1 MFTSL
6 RASVALYLS
15 LFTTIFLVGHLE
27 LQGQGNSDLDPC
39 SGGTLYYVAFPDTVR
54 NAQDSRFADR
64 RRSDLLLFIYSPVN
78 QQVEIS
84 YANDT
89 SVTKNVAAGE
99 FLEFNASEF
108 NLPKIVRLP
117 FVTRRNSPQSTLLKV
132 ESESPVVIYA
142 YMATPF
148 GCAAF
153 TPMPVESWGTEYYAA
168 TWEATYV
175 RDIQPAGENNFD
187 ASTIIPAPAQI
198 LVIAA
203 YDETE
208 VRITPTDS
216 LASCDSCK
224 SVRLNKGE
232 AYLVQSFVQID
243 DKKYDI
249 DVQPDI
255 AGTSISANKP
265 IGVVTGNTR
274 VWHER
279 FTESFLGGNPYK
291 DFVAEWL
298 APVEQHGKEFVFLP
312 TWDQLRQ
319 SRNANPVRQNEY
331 VRIYATTN
339 ELTDLNGYSGD
350 DDSIDAPKPED
361 GVMLKGGAY
370 WHAGLS
376 DLTRGVYYRTTAPA
390 QAYQSPRPVSMY
402 NGTTGSGS
410 FIGAQ
415 YKAWGTYMVEMV
427 PREQWVTFAPV
438 VAPSYPANMDHYITL
453 IADSADQSSIYYRPA
468 GGQPLLFPLTE
479 GKIRG
484 SGRTFVWGSLKID
497 PGKQYSIEGRGG
509 AKFGGYVF
517 GSLEGLELY
526 RPGVTKKK
534 ETKGESIQNLH
545 PSEFEEWIAM
555 MYGYPLAPSRCLL
568 DQRDSYE
575 VQTEMDCGKMTV
587 TIRATDS
594 NASGLKFVQ
603 LVKDPLVTSNLRL
616 EFVEPADPTLIATQK
631 VTTVRLRLVPISPQ
645 EDARGVLEFKDK
657 TRDGAVER
665 VNYSYT
671 AERLD
676 PAPENVDFGSITVN
690 TTSEEELVTLTNP
703 LNRDVEVKKLGF
715 VFGNR
720 GFSITRTEPTFD
732 WRSGNDPL
740 QLKSG
745 ESLKV
750 WVTATPKE
758 YNKDYKDSL
767 IAVFACLS
775 IPVPLEVT
783 SAQPCLSVPDLDF
796 GTLRINESKTL
807 PLKICNTGKGRVTF
821 HDSTATGG
829 GAFLTWLLSE
839 FKVSAEDILKLQN
852 ASLGPDEC
860 ITINVTFQSRE
871 LVGIF
876 RTTARF
882 WGNTRS
888 CRDTS
893 VWRARVSV
901 PGAQVSGYSWGERWL
916 SSRNACTKNSQDG
929 YETNLDVSN
938 DGDTP
943 FTVVAL
949 KIVDSPDE
957 AFQILNAG
965 NAVPNKIINP
975 GVTEKVRII
984 FRPTEQKN
992 YSGRVRL
999 YYKKNGVADSID
1011 NTLDG
1016 FGVESCLQVDD
1027 LTLNF
1032 DTTSSTS
1039 SISRSIRLRSTGTR
1053 PVTITDLYLVGD
1065 DVSEFRIR
1073 DIPAQPFSIAPGDT
1087 VFLTAEFSPSRNSSD
1102 NRQASVVLIGN
1113 FAYADCPGSCSD
1125 SLAELTGKLGTLTV
1139 AGEESLVGYAIRSV
1153 TPNPFSRYTEIEY
1166 AVGQRGETV
1175 VEVYNASGEKIAE
1188 LQREMLEPGEHQAV
1202 WDGSGVA
1209 GGLYYIRIRSG
1220 KWSQSRTVLLVR

>member
-15 LFTTIFLVGHLE
+15 LFTTIFLVGFLE
-27 LQGQGNSDLDPC
+27 LQGQGNSDIDPC

-89 SVTKNVAAGE
+89 SVSKNVAAGE

-108 NLPKIVRLP
+108 NKTKVVRLP

-132 ESESPVVIYA
+132 ESESPVVLYA

-153 TPMPVESWGTEYYAA
+153 TPIPVESWGTEYVAA
-168 TWEATYV
+168 TWEGNYV
-175 RDIQPAGENNFD
+175 RDIQPAGELNFD
-187 ASTIIPAPAQI
+187 ASNIIPAPAQI

-208 VRITPTDS
+208 VRITPTDT

-243 DKKYDI
+243 DKNYEI

-255 AGTSISANKP
+255 AGTLISANKP

-274 VWHER
+274 LWHER
-279 FTESFLGGNPYK
+279 FTDSYLAGNPYK

-312 TWDQLRQ
+312 TWDRLRQ
-319 SRNANPVRQNEY
+319 PLNGNPIRQNEY

-339 ELTDLNGYSGD
+339 ELTDISGYSGN
-350 DDSIDAPKPED
+350 DDSLDAPKPED

-370 WHAGLS
+370 WHARLS
-376 DLTRGVYYRTTAPA
+376 DLTRGVYYQTTAPA

-427 PREQWVTFAPV
+427 PREQWVTSAPV
-438 VAPSYPANMDHYITL
+438 IAPSYPVGMDHYITL
-453 IADSADQSSIYYRPA
+453 VADSADQSSIYYRAA
-468 GGQPLLFPLTE
+468 GGESLLFPLTE

-484 SGRTFVWGSLKID
+484 GGRTFVWGSLKINS
-497 PGKQYSIEGRGG
+497 GKQYNIEGRGG

-534 ETKGESIQNLH
+534 ETKGESTQSLH
-545 PSEFEEWIAM
+545 PSEFEEEVAM

-568 DQRDSYE
+568 DQSTSYD

-587 TIRATDS
+587 TIRAIDS
-594 NASGLKFVQ
+594 NGSGLKFVQ

-616 EFVEPADPTLIATQK
+616 EFVEPADPALIGTQK
-631 VTTVRLRLVPISPQ
+631 VTTVHLRLVPIDPLQ
-645 EDARGVLEFKDK
+645 DARGVLEFKDR
-657 TRDGAVER
+657 TQGGAVER

-671 AERLD
+671 ADRLE
-676 PAPENVDFGSITVN
+676 PAPENVDFGSLTVN
-690 TTSEEELVTLTNP
+690 TTSEEEVVILTNP
-703 LNRDVEVKKLGF
+703 LDRDVTVKQLRF
-715 VFGNR
+715 AFGNR
-720 GFSITRTEPTFD
+720 GFAITRTEPAFD
-732 WRSGNDPL
+732 WKNGNDPL
-740 QLKSG
+740 LLKSG

-750 WVTATPKE
+750 WVTARPKE
-758 YNKDYKDSL
+758 ENQVYQDSL
-767 IAVFACLS
+767 RVVLTCLS
-775 IPVPLEVT
+775 ISVPLEVT
-783 SAQPCLSVPDLDF
+783 SAQPCLYVPDLDF

-807 PLKICNTGKGRVTF
+807 PLEICNTGKGRVTF

-829 GAFLTWLLSE
+829 GAFLTWLSSE
-839 FKVSAEDILKLQN
+839 FEVSAEDILKLRN
-852 ASLGPDEC
+852 ASLGPGEC
-860 ITINVTFQSRE
+860 ITINVTFESRE

-882 WGNTRS
+882 WSNTRS

-893 VWRARVSV
+893 IWNVRVSV
-901 PGAQVSGYSWGERWL
+901 PGAQISGYNWGERWL
-916 SSRNACTKNSQDG
+916 SSRNACTKNPEEG
-929 YETNLDVSN
+929 YQTNIEVSN
-938 DGDTP
+938 DGDAP
-943 FTVVAL
+943 YTVVGL
-949 KIVDSPDE
+949 KVVDSPNGVFE
-957 AFQILNAG
+957 ILNPG
-965 NAVPNKIINP
+965 NVVPNKIINP
-975 GVTEKVRII
+975 GMKEKVLVV
-984 FRPTEQKN
+984 FRPVEQKT
-992 YSGRVRL
+992 YSGRIRL
-999 YYKKNGVADSID
+999 YYSKGGALDSID
-1011 NTLDG
+1011 NTFDG
-1016 FGVESCLQVDD
+1016 IGIESCLQVNDIA
-1027 LTLNF
+1027 LYY
-1032 DTTSSTS
+1032 DTTSSVGSTTT
-1039 SISRSIRLRSTGTR
+1039 RSVQFRSTGTK
-1053 PVTITDLYLVGD
+1053 PVTITGIYLVGSD
-1065 DVSEFRIR
+1065 ASEFDLQNPPSIPFTIPPGEKQ
-1073 DIPAQPFSIAPGDT
+1073 DIT
-1087 VFLTAEFSPSRNSSD
+1087 VKFSPSRNRSND
-1102 NRQASVVLIGN
+1102 RHASLAILGN
-1113 FAYADCPGSCSD
+1113 FAYVDCPGSCSD

-1139 AGEESLVGYAIRSV
+1139 AGEESLAGYAINRV
-1153 TPNPFSRYTEIEY
+1153 MPNPFSDELEISFSLGK
-1166 AVGQRGETV
+1166 AGETSV
-1175 VEVYNASGEKIAE
+1175 VLYDAAGVLVQELLREELRSGLHTIRWSEKI
-1188 LQREMLEPGEHQAV
+1188 P
-1202 WDGSGVA
+1202 S
-1209 GGLYYIRIRSG
+1209 GLYYLQITSG
-1220 KWSQSRTVLLVR
+1220 NWSGLRKVWSVK